1 MEGVT
6 RLWLPTHPH
15 PPPTPATPPPLSHP
29 PTPTTPHPCHLLIHA
44 ILDITVAVKKVTNNP
59 AVLAN

>member
-15 PPPTPATPPPLSHP
+15 HPPPTPTIPLPPAHP
-29 PTPTTPHPCHLLIHA
+29 LIHA
-44 ILDITVAVKKVTNNP
+44 IPYITVAVKKVAQNP